1 MLVKLKVFLGIISG
15 FDVVNV
21 AVWPMYTALYIYI
34 VEQDIT
40 VKRKSKYSM
49 ERAQL
54 KDIEFYTTDYF
65 SFLTFAWF

>member
-1 MLVKLKVFLGIISG
+1 
-15 FDVVNV
+15 
-21 AVWPMYTALYIYI
+21 MYTALYIYT

-40 VKRKSKYSM
+40 VRRKSKYSM

-65 SFLTFAWF
+65 SFLTFA

>member
-1 MLVKLKVFLGIISG
+1 MLVKLKVFLRVISG

-21 AVWPMYTALYIYI
+21 AFWRMYTALYICNAK
-34 VEQDIT
+34 QDIT
-40 VKRKSKYSM
+40 VRRKSKYSM
-49 ERAQL
+49 ERPQL

>member
-1 MLVKLKVFLGIISG
+1 MLVKLKVFLRVISG

-21 AVWPMYTALYIYI
+21 AFWRMYAALYICNAKR
-34 VEQDIT
+34 DIT
-40 VKRKSKYSM
+40 VRRKSKYSM
-49 ERAQL
+49 ERPQL